1 MRLLSLG
8 PAVSCSQRQICPCAD
23 LRCGAARAVNIS
35 GKLLHVVR
43 NLLSWERRCE
53 LKCDMMTA
61 VRVGYQTLSTSVLH
75 RLQKSNKMNK
85 LVNSLNMT
93 MRHRLSAS
101 RLHLCTEL
109 LQRPSSLDLI
119 CPGNLTRNSQFA
131 LSHTSVM
138 DRLSRALLKGPSA
151 AMAAGRRV
159 IKDDRRQQYK
169 AAPVLFSNDEKVL

>member
-23 LRCGAARAVNIS
+23 LRCGTARAVNIS
-35 GKLLHVVR
+35 LHSKLLHVVR

-85 LVNSLNMT
+85 LANSLSMT
-93 MRHRLSAS
+93 IPHRAPQAERFQASPLHRAAAETFQFRLDLSGKFDEEFAICPQS
-101 RLHLCTEL
+101 HLCDGSAVSCFAQGSL
-109 LQRPSSLDLI
+109 SSDG
-119 CPGNLTRNSQFA
+119 CR
-131 LSHTSVM
+131 
-138 DRLSRALLKGPSA
+138 
-151 AMAAGRRV
+151 
-159 IKDDRRQQYK
+159 K
-169 AAPVLFSNDEKVL
+169 ACH